1 MRIVVAP
8 DKFKGSLSAAAVAS
22 KIAAGLRKQLPDFE
36 IVEVPV
42 ADGGEGTLEAAFA
55 AGYEEVGYAVS
66 GPTGR
71 AVSASVGIR
80 GRQAVIEMA
89 AASGLAL
96 LPEGQLMALTAS
108 SKGTGELIGHAL
120 DAGCTEIVIGVGGSA
135 CTDGGAGLL
144 VGLGARLLD
153 VNGNDLPPGGAALQH
168 LCRVDL
174 SGLDVRL
181 RSAEI
186 ILASD
191 VDNGLLGP
199 FGASAVFAPQKGAT
213 AHDVVQLEAGLAR
226 LVQVLARELG
236 PRAIALSEAAGAGA
250 AGGTGYA
257 ALAVLDAVRKPGI
270 DVVLGFTRL
279 AEQLAGASLVVT
291 GEGSLDDQTLMGK
304 TPLGV
309 ARLAASFQLPA
320 VAVCGRTTLT
330 RDVLQA
336 AGFGRVYALTDLEPD
351 MSRCMTDAGPLVERL
366 GEIMAHDLSTQVQ
379 DELLIEKQVR
389 WT

>member
-8 DKFKGSLSAAAVAS
+8 DKFKGSLSAAAVADRLA
-22 KIAAGLRKQLPDFE
+22 KGLRKQLPDLE

-55 AGYEEVGYAVS
+55 AGYREVSHPVS
-66 GPTGR
+66 GPTGHP
-71 AVSASVGIR
+71 VVASLGIR

-89 AASGLAL
+89 AASGLAR
-96 LPEGQLMALTAS
+96 LPEGRLQALTSS

-120 DAGCTEIVIGVGGSA
+120 DAGCTEIVLGVGGSA

-153 VNGNDLPPGGAALQH
+153 ANEEELSPGGEALQY
-168 LCRVDL
+168 LARVDL
-174 SGLDVRL
+174 SGLDARL
-181 RSAEI
+181 RAAQI

-199 FGASAVFAPQKGAT
+199 LGAAAVFAPQKGAT
-213 AHDVVQLEAGLAR
+213 AQDVITLEAGLGQF
-226 LVQVLARELG
+226 VQVLARELG
-236 PRAIALSEAAGAGA
+236 YRAIEVSEAAGAGA

-257 ALAVLDAVRKPGI
+257 ALAVLNAIRQPGI

-309 ARLAASFQLPA
+309 ARLAASLRLPV
-320 VAVCGRTTLT
+320 VAICGRTPLT
-330 RDVLQA
+330 SDVLQA
-336 AGFGRVYALTDLEPD
+336 AGFDKVYALTDLEPD
-351 MSRCMTDAGPLVERL
+351 MNRCMTEAGPLVERL
-366 GEIMAHDLSTQVQ
+366 GEILAGDVSKQTQA
-379 DELLIEKQVR
+379 ELLSENK
-389 WT
+389 

>member
-8 DKFKGSLSAAAVAS
+8 DKFKGSLSAAAVAG
-22 KIAAGLRKQLPDFE
+22 KLAAGLRKQLPDLE

-55 AGYEEVGYAVS
+55 AGYEEVRCAVS

-71 AVSASVGIR
+71 AVSASLGIR

-96 LPEGQLMALTAS
+96 LPEGRPMALTAS
-108 SKGTGELIGHAL
+108 SKGTGELIRHAL

-168 LCRVDL
+168 LYRADL

-181 RSAEI
+181 QTAEI

-199 FGASAVFAPQKGAT
+199 FGAAAVFAPQKGAT
-213 AHDVVQLEAGLAR
+213 AQDVVQLEAGLAR

-236 PRAIALSEAAGAGA
+236 PRAIELSEAAGAGA

-257 ALAVLDAVRKPGI
+257 ALAVLDAVRTPGI
-270 DVVLGFTRL
+270 DVVLRFTRL

-309 ARLAASFQLPA
+309 ARLAASLRLPV
-320 VAVCGRTTLT
+320 VAVCGRTPLT
-330 RDVLQA
+330 REVLQA
-336 AGFGRVYALTDLEPD
+336 AGFDRVYALTDLEPD
-351 MSRCMTDAGPLVERL
+351 TNRCMAEAGALVERL
-366 GEIMAHDLSTQVQ
+366 GEIVAGDLAPQVQ
-379 DELLIEKQVR
+379 AELLSDN
-389 WT
+389 T

>member
-8 DKFKGSLSAAAVAS
+8 DKFKGSLSAAAVAG
-22 KIAAGLRKQLPDFE
+22 KLAAGLRKQLPDLE

-55 AGYEEVGYAVS
+55 AGYEEVRCAVS

-71 AVSASVGIR
+71 AVSASLGIR

-96 LPEGQLMALTAS
+96 LPEGRPMALTAS
-108 SKGTGELIGHAL
+108 SKGTGELIRHAL

-168 LCRVDL
+168 LYRADL

-181 RSAEI
+181 QTAEI

-199 FGASAVFAPQKGAT
+199 FGAAAVFAPQKGAT
-213 AHDVVQLEAGLAR
+213 AQDVVQLEAGLAR

-236 PRAIALSEAAGAGA
+236 PRAIELSEAAGAGA

-257 ALAVLDAVRKPGI
+257 ALAVLDAVRTPGI
-270 DVVLGFTRL
+270 DVVLRFTRL

-309 ARLAASFQLPA
+309 ARLAASLRLPV
-320 VAVCGRTTLT
+320 VAVCGRTPLT
-330 RDVLQA
+330 REVLQA
-336 AGFGRVYALTDLEPD
+336 AGFDRVYALTDLEPD
-351 MSRCMTDAGPLVERL
+351 TNRCMAEAGALVERL
-366 GEIMAHDLSTQVQ
+366 GEIMAGDLAPQVQ
-379 DELLIEKQVR
+379 AELLSDN
-389 WT
+389 T

>member
-22 KIAAGLRKQLPDFE
+22 RIAAGLHRRLPDLD

-55 AGYEEVGYAVS
+55 AGYKDVSFAVS

-71 AVSASVGIR
+71 AVLASLGIR

-89 AASGLAL
+89 TASGLAL
-96 LPEGQLMALTAS
+96 LPEGRLQALTAS
-108 SKGTGELIGHAL
+108 SEGTGELIGHAL
-120 DAGCTEIVIGVGGSA
+120 DAGCREIVIGVGGSA

-153 VNGNDLPPGGAALQH
+153 TNGEELPPGGAALK
-168 LCRVDL
+168 LLDRVDL
-174 SGLDVRL
+174 SGLDIRIQT
-181 RSAEI
+181 ADI

-199 FGASAVFAPQKGAT
+199 FGAAAVFAPQKGAT
-213 AHDVVQLEAGLAR
+213 AQDVVELEAGLSR
-226 LVQVLARELG
+226 FVQVLAMELG
-236 PRAIALSEAAGAGA
+236 PRAIELSEAAGAGA

-257 ALAVLDAVRKPGI
+257 ALAVLGAVRKPGI

-279 AEQLAGASLVVT
+279 AEHLVGASLVVT

-309 ARLAASFQLPA
+309 ARLAASLRLPV
-320 VAVCGRTTLT
+320 VAVCGRTPLT
-330 RDVLQA
+330 REVLHD
-336 AGFGRVYALTDLEPD
+336 AGFDRVYALTDLEPD
-351 MSRCMTDAGPLVERL
+351 TNRCMTEAGPLVERL
-366 GEIMAHDLSTQVQ
+366 GEIVAGDVAMQIEA
-379 DELLIEKQVR
+379 ELISENK
-389 WT
+389 

>member
-8 DKFKGSLSAAAVAS
+8 DKFKGSLSAAAVAGRL
-22 KIAAGLRKQLPDFE
+22 AAGLRKQLPDLE

-55 AGYEEVGYAVS
+55 AGYEEVGHTVT
-66 GPTGR
+66 GPTGH

-96 LPEGQLMALTAS
+96 LPEGRLMALTAS
-108 SKGTGELIGHAL
+108 SKGTGELIRHAL
-120 DAGCTEIVIGVGGSA
+120 DAGCTEIVVGVGGSA

-168 LCRVDL
+168 LYRVDL
-174 SGLDVRL
+174 SGLDTRL
-181 RSAEI
+181 RNTDI

-199 FGASAVFAPQKGAT
+199 FGAAAVFAPQKGAT
-213 AHDVVQLEAGLAR
+213 AHDVVQLESGLAR
-226 LVQVLARELG
+226 LVHVLALELG
-236 PRAIALSEAAGAGA
+236 PRAISLSEAAGAGA

-270 DVVLGFTRL
+270 DVVLGFTQL

-291 GEGSLDDQTLMGK
+291 GEGSLDEQTLMGK

-309 ARLAASFQLPA
+309 ARLAASLRLPV
-320 VAVCGRTTLT
+320 VAVCGRTPLT
-330 RDVLQA
+330 REALRA
-336 AGFGRVYALTDLEPD
+336 AGFDRVYALADLEPD
-351 MSRCMTDAGPLVERL
+351 TNRCMTEAGPLVERL
-366 GEIMAHDLSTQVQ
+366 GEIVADDVAKQIQ
-379 DELLIEKQVR
+379 AELLSEN
-389 WT
+389 T

>member
-1 MRIVVAP
+1 MRIVIAP
-8 DKFKGSLSAAAVAS
+8 DKFKGSLSAAAVANRL
-22 KIAAGLRKQLPDFE
+22 AQGLRKQLPDLE

-55 AGYEEVGYAVS
+55 AGFREVSHTVS

-71 AVSASVGIR
+71 PVPASLGIR
-80 GRQAVIEMA
+80 GNRAVIEMA
-89 AASGLAL
+89 TASGLAL
-96 LPEGQLMALTAS
+96 LPEGQLQALTAS

-153 VNGNDLPPGGAALQH
+153 ANENDVPPGGAALQS
-168 LCRVDL
+168 LARVDL
-174 SGLDVRL
+174 SGLDLRL
-181 RSAEI
+181 RSAQI

-191 VDNGLLGP
+191 VDNTLLGSR
-199 FGASAVFAPQKGAT
+199 GAAAVFAPQKGAS
-213 AHDVVQLEAGLAR
+213 AQDVIELEAGLGQ

-236 PRAIALSEAAGAGA
+236 YRAIELSEAAGAGA

-257 ALAVLDAVRKPGI
+257 ALVVLNAVRKPGI

-279 AEQLAGASLVVT
+279 AEQLAGASLVIT

-309 ARLAASFQLPA
+309 ARLAASLRLPV
-320 VAVCGRTTLT
+320 VAICGRTPLT
-330 RDVLQA
+330 RKTLQL
-336 AGFGRVYALTDLEPD
+336 AGFDRVYALTDLEPD
-351 MSRCMTDAGPLVERL
+351 MNRCMSEAGPLVERL
-366 GEIMAHDLSTQVQ
+366 GELVAGDVLKQVQ
-379 DELLIEKQVR
+379 AELLSENK
-389 WT
+389 